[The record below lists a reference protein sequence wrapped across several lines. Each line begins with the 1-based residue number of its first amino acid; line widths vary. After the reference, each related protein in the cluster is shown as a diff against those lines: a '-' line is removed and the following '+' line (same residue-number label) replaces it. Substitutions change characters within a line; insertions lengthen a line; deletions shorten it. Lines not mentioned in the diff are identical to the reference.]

1 MCKLLFRGETWSN
14 QRLNFLFFWGVTLNN
29 TETVLAFVQAWN
41 DKDWDGI
48 EALFADEVIY
58 HNIPMAPLNGKSEAM
73 AMIRGMQPKE
83 VDWQILNIA
92 ESGNVVLTERVDNFV
107 MADDKEVSLPVMG
120 AMELE
125 QGKIVAWRDYFDLPS
140 FTSQMA

>member
-1 MCKLLFRGETWSN
+1 M
-14 QRLNFLFFWGVTLNN
+14 NN
-29 TETVLAFVQAWN
+29 TDIVLAFVQAWN
-41 DKDWDGI
+41 DKNWDGI

-58 HNIPMAPLNGKSEAM
+58 HNIPMTPLNGKAEAM

-92 ESGNVVLTERVDNFV
+92 ENGNVVLTERVDNFV

-120 AMELE
+120 AMELD